1 MTADKVRTNVYLN
14 RQLKEEAKKLFKEYG
29 MSFSDGINFLLE
41 QVIYKDNKLDI
52 EPIYPNDPDYKIAK
66 SAYKN
71 YKENPNEY
79 VDFDEW
85 KKEISKKDLL
95 QNRNTTCLFSQKPS
109 NIRRKKCSTL
119 KKQ

>member
-85 KKEISKKDLL
+85 KKEISKKKKLNLNNDKLDVVA
-95 QNRNTTCLFSQKPS
+95 QPSQSQATPLS
-109 NIRRKKCSTL
+109 
-119 KKQ
+119 Q